1 MMPKT
6 LAEIATLMKDIDF
19 AMLSTHSDGGTIA
32 ARPMSNNR
40 EVDYDGDNWFF
51 ALDDTRLFADITRD
65 SHVGLAFHGKGG
77 LLGMKPVF
85 VHIEGKAELIRDK
98 ARFAEHWTKGLDS
111 WFKHGVDTP
120 GLVLIKV
127 HGARAHYWD
136 GEDQGDLALDGAEV
150 NTQAVA
156 TG

>member
-1 MMPKT
+1 MAKT
-6 LAEIATLMKDIDF
+6 LKQLAEMMKDVDF

-51 ALDDTRLFADITRD
+51 ACEDTRLIADLEANAQ
-65 SHVGLAFHGKGG
+65 VGLGFQAKAG

-85 VHIEGKAELIRDK
+85 VHVEGVAELIRDK
-98 ARFAEHWTKGLDS
+98 AAFEEHWTKGLS
-111 WFKHGVDTP
+111 LWFKEGVDTP

-127 HGARAHYWD
+127 HGTRAHYWD
-136 GEDQGDLALDGAEV
+136 GEDQGEIVLAREV
-150 NTQAVA
+150 AV
-156 TG
+156 